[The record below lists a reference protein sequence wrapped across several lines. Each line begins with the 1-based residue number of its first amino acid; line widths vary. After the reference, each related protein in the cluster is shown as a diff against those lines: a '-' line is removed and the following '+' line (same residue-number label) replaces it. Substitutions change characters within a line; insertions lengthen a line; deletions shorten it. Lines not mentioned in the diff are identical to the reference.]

1 MRKSRH
7 GGAAMKK
14 KRTRAQG
21 RKPDVVIPARR
32 DLDDHVAAILML
44 GRRTFADLIAIG
56 GHLAACRE
64 ILKDERTWLAWLNEQ
79 FRWSRRTAARF
90 IALYEARDKL
100 GKLPTL
106 GLPVSALYEL
116 AKAPAAVI
124 EGVARRVE
132 AGERPSLR
140 EIITTTRT
148 PPEPSNPPRR
158 VFNITTPPG
167 EPTKPGTITSEEIHR
182 AHAAGFPRR
191 LKEFADYLN
200 NQNLE
205 TVASV
210 LPAST
215 HNAVIEDARK
225 VVSYLNALLR
235 ALWDA
240 RKPRLID
247 DADDQTTKH

>member
-1 MRKSRH
+1 
-7 GGAAMKK
+7 MKK
-14 KRTRAQG
+14 KRARAQG
-21 RKPDVVIPARR
+21 RKHDVVVPARR
-32 DLDDHVAAILML
+32 DLDDHVAAIRML
-44 GRRTFADLIAIG
+44 GRRTLADLIAIG

-79 FRWSRRTAARF
+79 FRWSRRTASRF
-90 IALYEARDKL
+90 IALYEAQDKL

-158 VFNITTPPG
+158 VFNITA

-182 AHAAGFPRR
+182 AHAAGFSRR

-200 NQNLE
+200 SQNLE
-205 TVASV
+205 TVVSV

-215 HNAVIEDARK
+215 HDAVIEDAQK